1 MRPQDKTQITMIVVW
16 VIELFLNQLGELRDS
31 GKTDSPEYKELQKHF
46 ESFMNQRLVQ
56 VLFLTFLLISC

>member
-1 MRPQDKTQITMIVVW
+1 MRPQDKTQITMVVVW

-31 GKTDSPEYKELQKHF
+31 GRADSQDYKELQKHF

-56 VLFLTFLLISC
+56 VRFN